1 MVMAMGNPVD
11 NGPATTPVGS
21 TSGGPLRRCIVTGAI
36 THKERLLRFVV
47 GPEGRVVPDVAG
59 RLPGRGLWLSPSRN
73 IVKRACAKAAFARVA
88 RRAVVSPDDL
98 DDQVERLLAGRLM
111 DGLGLARRAG
121 QAVAGYEKVR
131 AFLRRGPVR
140 VLFTAAD
147 ASQTALAKCRT
158 LRQGQSPEAPE
169 VIGWLS
175 GAELGAAFG
184 RDRVTLAAVRP
195 GALAERFIGDAARI
209 EGFRD
214 GAAAA
219 AEDGVEQSD

>member
-59 RLPGRGLWLSPSRN
+59 RLPGRGLWLSPSRK

-88 RRAVVSPDDL
+88 RRAVASPDDL

-147 ASQTALAKCRT
+147 ASQTALA
-158 LRQGQSPEAPE
+158 
-169 VIGWLS
+169 
-175 GAELGAAFG
+175 
-184 RDRVTLAAVRP
+184 
-195 GALAERFIGDAARI
+195 
-209 EGFRD
+209 
-214 GAAAA
+214 
-219 AEDGVEQSD
+219 